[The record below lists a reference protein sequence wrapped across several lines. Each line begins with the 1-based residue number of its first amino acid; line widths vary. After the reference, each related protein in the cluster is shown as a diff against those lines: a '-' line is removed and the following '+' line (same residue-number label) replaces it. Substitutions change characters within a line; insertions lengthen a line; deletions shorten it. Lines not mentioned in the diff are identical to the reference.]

1 MWRGPVIE
9 RQKQATAKERWKVF
23 AIHAKLIAIA
33 AAKWAD
39 PSQNAALAEAIA
51 KARKEN
57 VPNDNI
63 DRAVK
68 RGSGQE
74 KGAAQIEEVTY
85 EGYAAGWVAVII
97 KALTDNRNRTAPNI
111 RHAFSKCSAN
121 LGETGSVSNFAFR
134 YVGEIVI
141 SWTLDEAMEEI
152 IMESG
157 ASDYFEQ
164 SGELIIIT
172 QWNDFAKVRN
182 FLVSQWLEITSAE
195 GTYLPTT
202 TVEVSE
208 FDKALKV
215 HTLIE
220 TLEEDEDVE
229 AVWHNALIPQNL
241 QEEIIAHIESH
252 RFRT

>member
-9 RQKQATAKERWKVF
+9 RQKQATAKERGKVF

-39 PSQNAALAEAIA
+39 PSQNAALAEAIT

-63 DRAVK
+63 DRAIK
-68 RGSGQE
+68 RWSGQE

-141 SWTLDEAMEEI
+141 SWTLNEAIEEI

-172 QWNDFAKVRN
+172 QWSDFAKSAKLSSLEVTGNCFCWRN
-182 FLVSQWLEITSAE
+182 LSPNINDWSIRVWQ
-195 GTYLPTT
+195 GT
-202 TVEVSE
+202 
-208 FDKALKV
+208 
-215 HTLIE
+215 
-220 TLEEDEDVE
+220 
-229 AVWHNALIPQNL
+229 
-241 QEEIIAHIESH
+241 
-252 RFRT
+252 